1 MGDFTKKKNIALLL
15 PVLSGGGAERV
26 ASELS
31 RFLEREG
38 HNVFVFTEKRYT
50 DYEYAGRIVILRP
63 EKAMSLIGKD
73 VEDLYY
79 LAREIK
85 RKKREFGI
93 EVAISFMERY
103 NLANILSKRN
113 EKVIIR
119 ICTTLSA
126 RKDLTGF
133 YHNKFVLNMLYNRA
147 DKIVVLSKYGKR
159 DMIQN
164 YGIKQSKL
172 MVIPNAVI
180 PRDFDK
186 SVPWEYGQKVV
197 LSVNKINP
205 IKQQGILIDAFERIA
220 QRIPEARLVLVGDDR
235 TSYASKM
242 KKKVNQL
249 GLAERVSF
257 VGRVQNVE
265 YYMKNSQVF
274 AITSKV
280 EGFPNVIVEAMN
292 QGMPIVS
299 LDFPGASRDILG
311 VSKQLENGRY
321 GVMVPMIDEDN
332 KGADY
337 KVKIKKLSDIVIEL
351 LTNPEL
357 SQHYSIQAKKRA
369 KHYNKDKIE
378 AMWKHIIEE

>member
-1 MGDFTKKKNIALLL
+1 MSNFTRKKNIALLL

-38 HNVFVFTEKRYT
+38 NNVFIFTERRYT

-63 EKAMSLIGKD
+63 EKAQGKMGAD
-73 VEDLYY
+73 IENLFY

-85 RKKREFGI
+85 RKKKEFEI
-93 EVAISFMERY
+93 EVSISFMEQY

-126 RKDLTGF
+126 RKDLKGF
-133 YHNKFVLNMLYNRA
+133 YHNRFVLNMLYNRA
-147 DKIVVLSKYGKR
+147 DAIVVLSKYGKR
-159 DMIQN
+159 DMVQN
-164 YGIKQSKL
+164 YGIRQSKL

-186 SVPWEYGQKVV
+186 SISWEYGQKVI

-205 IKQQGILIDAFERIA
+205 IKQQGILLDAFERIA
-220 QRIPEARLVLVGDDR
+220 QSIPEARLVLVGDDR

-242 KKKVNQL
+242 KRKVKQL
-249 GLAERVSF
+249 GLSERVSF

-274 AITSKV
+274 VITSKV
-280 EGFPNVIVEAMN
+280 EGFPNVVVEAMN

-311 VSKQLENGRY
+311 VSKQLGYGRY
-321 GVMVPMIDEDN
+321 GVVVPMIDEDN
-332 KGADY
+332 KDAGYED
-337 KVKIKKLSDIVIEL
+337 KVRSLSDTIVDL
-351 LTNPEL
+351 LTNQEL
-357 SQHYSIQAKKRA
+357 SQYYSRQAMKRA
-369 KHYNKDKIE
+369 KYYNKEKIE
-378 AMWKHIIEE
+378 ALWKRII